1 MAAYRDDATG
11 RLRDS
16 AGTTRDKL
24 KRNRLKELIDKRY
37 YKNMNLA
44 MNSATPSLANK
55 FYYAMIFFT
64 VIFAL
69 AEVFN
74 VIKARDGGSDMTYNF
89 ALSVNAAFYI
99 WTAVGIVVLIIGTF
113 AWKDLSGKLKDH
125 SKIQIIP
132 PREDAKTA
140 GVRDVLEDEEHRRLI
155 MRDAVADIQAQFD
168 KLKRHMIVTAAG
180 IVILGIAFAVCRLV

>member
-1 MAAYRDDATG
+1 MAYRDDATG

-44 MNSATPSLANK
+44 MNSAAPSLANK
-55 FYYAMIFFT
+55 FYYGMIAFT
-64 VIFAL
+64 IIFAL
-69 AEVFN
+69 SEVFN
-74 VIKARDGGSDMTYNF
+74 VLKARDGGSDVTYSF
-89 ALSVNAAFYI
+89 ALSVNAAFYV
-99 WTAVGIVVLIIGTF
+99 WTAVGIVVLIIGAF

-132 PREDAKTA
+132 PREDAKTI
-140 GVRDVLEDEEHRRLI
+140 GVRDVLEDPEHRELI
-155 MRDAVADIQAQFD
+155 MREAVKEIQEQFD
-168 KLKRHMIVTAAG
+168 KLKKHLIVTAAG
-180 IVILGIAFAVCRLV
+180 IAVLGAAYAVCRFL